1 MMIPFIRVFPDGQMA
16 GERVERPT
24 DIVVLASSFLARG
37 GRYMISILSDDEV
50 RIAAIVEGL
59 KGDAIEVAAD
69 AVPNGPPLIAAIDR
83 LVRASVAKLDEM
95 Q

>member
-1 MMIPFIRVFPDGQMA
+1 MIPFIRVFPDGHMA
-16 GERVERPT
+16 GERIERPM

-37 GRYMISILSDDEV
+37 GRYMISIMSDEEV
-50 RIAAIVEGL
+50 RIAAIVAGH
-59 KGDAIEVAAD
+59 KGDAIEVAVD
-69 AVPNGPPLIAAIDR
+69 AVPNGPPLLPAIDK